1 MVLLLGACGAR
12 AAEGL
17 VIHEWG
23 TLTSLE
29 DENGRALA
37 GINYD
42 DEPVPAFVHQVAPGL
57 LVPGDAQAGLA
68 KGAPASHSDVIS
80 NPFRASPEA
89 VRAKG
94 LPPVHPDVTV
104 RLETPVLYIHAPAGF
119 VGPLDISVKYPGGWL
134 TEFYPDAKADAPGID
149 PKTNTIGHITPN
161 TVGTLEWTGLKIGGD
176 APGPKTDAR
185 VWLAPRNVAADGVTT
200 PSGESEKFLFYRG
213 VGCGEPILNIVRDP
227 GTNTLKA
234 LPGNGL
240 DTPLPWVLADIRA
253 DGAIAFQ
260 SVAANQSSHPF
271 APADY
276 STSNIVGL
284 RANLEDQLTGA
295 GLNKDEAEALLNTW
309 QVSYFQNPGLR
320 AFYLWP
326 RPLVDRLLPL
336 TVSHT
341 AEITRVMVGRIELVT
356 PEQRTIMARISSADP
371 ETPALYNDLGRFR
384 AAMLLDQ
391 ERAHWTAALS
401 KFMQNMSVAYYRPQ

>member
-1 MVLLLGACGAR
+1 VRG
-12 AAEGL
+12 
-17 VIHEWG
+17 
-23 TLTSLE
+23 
-29 DENGRALA
+29 DALA
-37 GINYD
+37 GL
-42 DEPVPAFVHQVAPGL
+42 PGIRN
-57 LVPGDAQAGLA
+57 
-68 KGAPASHSDVIS
+68 KGV
-80 NPFRASPEA
+80 
-89 VRAKG
+89 
-94 LPPVHPDVTV
+94 PPVHPDVTV

-119 VGPLDISVKYPGGWL
+119 AGPLNISVKYPGGWL

-149 PKTNTIGHITPN
+149 PKTNRFGRITAN
-161 TVGTLEWTGLKIGGD
+161 TVGSLAWTGLKIGGN
-176 APGPKTDAR
+176 AAGPKTDER

-213 VGCGEPILNIVRDP
+213 VGCGEPILNIVRDAES
-227 GTNTLKA
+227 GALKA
-234 LPGNGL
+234 LAANGL
-240 DTPLPWVLADIRA
+240 DAPLPWVLADIRS

-260 SVAANQSSHPF
+260 SVAPSRSSHPF
-271 APADY
+271 AAADY

-284 RANLEDQLTGA
+284 RANIAEQLTGA

-356 PEQRTIMARISSADP
+356 PEQRTIMARISSADLA
-371 ETPALYNDLGRFR
+371 EEYNLYNGLGRFR

-391 ERAHWTAALS
+391 ERLHWTPALS
-401 KFMQNMSVAYYRPQ
+401 KFMQSAAVAYYQPR